1 MLMPLGLCVVLIA
14 AIWIERQ
21 DYLPGFNWE
30 MAPSFADSQGG
41 TTVQAYSHGT
51 FAIQRALPPTQH

>member
-1 MLMPLGLCVVLIA
+1 MLMPLGLCVVLVA

-30 MAPSFADSQGG
+30 MAPSFAASQSGAPA
-41 TTVQAYSHGT
+41 QAYSHGT
-51 FAIQRALPPTQH
+51 FALQRTLRP